1 MIREAMM
8 IHGKRCV
15 AIEEKELRRLERLA
29 NREPPLPSFPA
40 ADAKGNRP
48 ALEYIQASI
57 ARDIIK
63 ERRALGLSQLQL
75 AELAGLRQ
83 ETLSRL
89 ESGKHSPT
97 VRTVDKI
104 DRALKRYARS
114 GPKQRGKASDTHWRN
129 RTANGKE

>member
-1 MIREAMM
+1 MILQRMKIE
-8 IHGKRCV
+8 GKRCV
-15 AIEEKELRRLERLA
+15 AIEETEFRRLERLA
-29 NREPPLPSFPA
+29 RRVENAPLPPFPP
-40 ADAKGNRP
+40 ADTRGNVP
-48 ALEYIQASI
+48 AFDYMQISI
-57 ARDIIK
+57 ARDIIN

-104 DRALKRYARS
+104 DRALKQYARS
-114 GPKQRGKASDTHWRN
+114 RSKRRGE
-129 RTANGKE
+129 G

>member
-1 MIREAMM
+1 MIREMVM

-15 AIEEKELRRLERLA
+15 AIEETELRRLERQA
-29 NREPPLPSFPA
+29 GRESPLPPLPP

-48 ALEYIQASI
+48 ALEYIQVSI

-63 ERRALGLSQLQL
+63 ERRSLGLSQMRL

-83 ETLSRL
+83 ETVSRI

-97 VRTVDKI
+97 VRTVEKI
-104 DRALKRYARS
+104 DQALKRYAKSNAKR
-114 GPKQRGKASDTHWRN
+114 RGT
-129 RTANGKE
+129 G

>member
-1 MIREAMM
+1 MILQKMKIE
-8 IHGKRCV
+8 GKRCV
-15 AIEEKELRRLERLA
+15 AIEETEFRRLERLA
-29 NREPPLPSFPA
+29 KRAENPLLPSFPP
-40 ADAKGNRP
+40 ADTKGNVP
-48 ALEYIQASI
+48 AFEYMQVSI

-75 AELAGLRQ
+75 AEMAGLRQ

-104 DRALKRYARS
+104 DQALKRYAKSKSKRH
-114 GPKQRGKASDTHWRN
+114 GAR
-129 RTANGKE
+129 

>member
-1 MIREAMM
+1 MIREVMT

-15 AIEEKELRRLERLA
+15 AIEETELRRPQRLA
-29 NREPPLPSFPA
+29 GRASPLPPLPL

-48 ALEYIQASI
+48 ALEYLQVSI

-63 ERRALGLSQLQL
+63 ERCALGLSQLQL

-97 VRTVDKI
+97 VRTVEKI
-104 DRALKRYARS
+104 DQWLKRYAKSKGKR
-114 GPKQRGKASDTHWRN
+114 RGA
-129 RTANGKE
+129 G

>member
-1 MIREAMM
+1 MIRETMV

-15 AIEEKELRRLERLA
+15 AIEESELRRLERLA
-29 NREPPLPSFPA
+29 RRAESPMPSLPA

-48 ALEYIQASI
+48 ALDYIRCSVAREII
-57 ARDIIK
+57 A
-63 ERRALGLSQLQL
+63 ERRALELSQTQL

-97 VRTVDKI
+97 VRTVEKI
-104 DRALKRYARS
+104 DQALKRYA
-114 GPKQRGKASDTHWRN
+114 KKGKRH
-129 RTANGKE
+129 GKG

>member
-1 MIREAMM
+1 MILQRMKIE
-8 IHGKRCV
+8 GKRCV
-15 AIEEKELRRLERLA
+15 AIEETEFRRLERLA
-29 NREPPLPSFPA
+29 RSVENAPLPPFPP
-40 ADAKGNRP
+40 ADARGNVP
-48 ALEYIQASI
+48 AFDYMQASI

-63 ERRALGLSQLQL
+63 ERRSLGLSQLQL

-104 DRALKRYARS
+104 DQALKRYAKSRS
-114 GPKQRGKASDTHWRN
+114 KRR
-129 RTANGKE
+129 RTK